1 MSPST
6 VGMAAPFRWLRKAF
20 DVGRRNPKALFGAIS
35 LMIVVVIAI
44 TMAQMFLQVLAQGSM
59 TGLMVVMAVMTAVN
73 WVVMP
78 PLVGG
83 LFRVVDATDRGLP
96 VVASD
101 VFNAYGRGQGGKRLV
116 LVSLV
121 YSLAYVGFAALML
134 LTPLGQ
140 FFREYF
146 AIALATPV
154 GGGPDMAA
162 LQTLFS

>member
-6 VGMAAPFRWLRKAF
+6 VGMAAPFRWLRQAF
-20 DVGRRNPKALFGAIS
+20 DVGRRNPKALFGAIA
-35 LMIVVVIAI
+35 LMIVVVMAI

-59 TGLMVVMAVMTAVN
+59 TGLMVVMGLMTAVN

-101 VFNAYGRGQGGKRLV
+101 VFNAYGRGQGGKRLI
-116 LVSLV
+116 LGEPGNTSSDRLHALFRNAAEQDQQFQSLLSGV
-121 YSLAYVGFAALML
+121 AK
-134 LTPLGQ
+134 
-140 FFREYF
+140 
-146 AIALATPV
+146 
-154 GGGPDMAA
+154 
-162 LQTLFS
+162 TLEH